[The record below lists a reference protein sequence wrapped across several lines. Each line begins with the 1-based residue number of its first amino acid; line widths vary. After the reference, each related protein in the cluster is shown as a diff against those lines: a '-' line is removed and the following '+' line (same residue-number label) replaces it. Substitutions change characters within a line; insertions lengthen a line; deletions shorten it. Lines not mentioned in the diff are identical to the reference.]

1 MDSLELL
8 YTDLDKFSWLCPI
21 FRAQWGTQKTGVKR
35 EEILSLFF
43 ISGLHF

>member
-8 YTDLDKFSWLCPI
+8 YTGLDKFSWLCSI

-35 EEILSLFF
+35 QEILALFF
-43 ISGLHF
+43 ISDLHF